1 MGRILLAV
9 LHGLPGGAVVK
20 KIYLQMQELQ
30 ETQVNPEVKKG
41 PGGGNGSVLA
51 WSNPMDRGAWRGCN
65 PQGHQE
71 SNMAEVTEPVGI
83 HSREQRGLCS

>member
-1 MGRILLAV
+1 MERVLHAV
-9 LHGLPGGAVVK
+9 SHGLPGGAVVK

-51 WSNPMDRGAWRGCN
+51 WRILW
-65 PQGHQE
+65 
-71 SNMAEVTEPVGI
+71 TEEPG
-83 HSREQRGLCS
+83 GLQFMGSGSQDQTLFINRAHTHTHTTKVNSVY

>member
-1 MGRILLAV
+1 MLAV

-20 KIYLQMQELQ
+20 KIYLQMQELH

-51 WSNPMDRGAWRGCN
+51 WKILWTEEPGGLPFMGSGSQDQTRFI
-65 PQGHQE
+65 HQAHTHTYNK
-71 SNMAEVTEPVGI
+71 S
-83 HSREQRGLCS
+83 EQSLLKKEH

>member
-1 MGRILLAV
+1 MLAV
-9 LHGLPGGAVVK
+9 LHGLPGAAVVK

-51 WSNPMDRGAWRGCN
+51 WSNPMDRGAWWATVHG
-65 PQGHQE
+65 
-71 SNMAEVTEPVGI
+71 VGI
-83 HSREQRGLCS
+83 ARSDTIYPPSTHTHIQQK